1 MLFKHWKLTL
11 FVVEM
16 TNGLIARHCPLMHGP
31 VIEMTNGLFLI
42 ELLLFF
48 FIEYNDANRVLICSN
63 MQCQVVS
70 LSRFRETHC
79 RIAVKRQVNLDLGKR
94 MDGDRKIWTHLLN

>member
-1 MLFKHWKLTL
+1 
-11 FVVEM
+11 M

-31 VIEMTNGLFLI
+31 VIEMTNGLFSNRTSLI
-42 ELLLFF
+42 L

-70 LSRFRETHC
+70 LSRSEKC
-79 RIAVKRQVNLDLGKR
+79 IVELQ
-94 MDGDRKIWTHLLN
+94 